1 VRKLAVLAL
10 VAMALSIGFAASP
23 AGAAAG
29 ASCKTL
35 SGSAQLS
42 PGLPI
47 SKTIKVKP
55 TYTIKGAKLTGC
67 TGGVTSGVL
76 SATLKQAIAGNCT
89 TLLAGA
95 TANISGTATVVWN
108 NKTTSTFTV
117 KLVGQKNVSQ
127 FKIPGKVT
135 KGAFLNSVT
144 SGTVGFVPAAGS
156 CSKKPLTAATFKST
170 TKIVI

>member
-1 VRKLAVLAL
+1 
-10 VAMALSIGFAASP
+10 MALPIGLVASP

-29 ASCKTL
+29 ASCKSLTGTAKL
-35 SGSAQLS
+35 A

-47 SKTIKVKP
+47 TTSKVKVKP

-76 SATLKQAIAGNCT
+76 AATLKQALPGNCT
-89 TLLAGA
+89 TLLAGG

-135 KGAFLNSVT
+135 KGAFLKSTT
-144 SGTVGFVPAAGS
+144 SGTVAFTPAAGS
-156 CSKKPLTAATFKST
+156 CTKKPLSAATFKST